1 MDYEA
6 KTVSEITT
14 VHSQLS
20 YTIDGIEYRSVP
32 AWLISEHKMLKYVIV
47 SKDAKVLYHN
57 MLGFCENANFRQLW
71 TTPEIAAELGYD
83 MNSIT
88 KDGFLWIGKSKDGY
102 FLADRNVTAGD
113 KVALKKVIAATW
125 LSRNDAQTWIGPLD
139 DNKFN
144 VKADNLKW
152 FTQSEYKEYMKEFR
166 KKKPAIPF
174 IPAPNLNPNPN
185 FFDYFKPNI

>member
-6 KTVSEITT
+6 KTVNEITT
-14 VHSQLS
+14 VHSQAS

-47 SKDAKVLYHN
+47 SKDAKVLYYN
-57 MLGFCENANFRQLW
+57 MVGFCENANFMQLW
-71 TTPEIAAELGYD
+71 TTPEIMNELGYEA
-83 MNSIT
+83 NRIT

-125 LSRNDAQTWIGPLD
+125 LSRNDAQTWIGALD

-144 VKADNLKW
+144 VKADNLRW
-152 FTQSEYKEYMKEFR
+152 FTQSEYREYMKEFR

-174 IPAPNLNPNPN
+174 IPAPPNPN